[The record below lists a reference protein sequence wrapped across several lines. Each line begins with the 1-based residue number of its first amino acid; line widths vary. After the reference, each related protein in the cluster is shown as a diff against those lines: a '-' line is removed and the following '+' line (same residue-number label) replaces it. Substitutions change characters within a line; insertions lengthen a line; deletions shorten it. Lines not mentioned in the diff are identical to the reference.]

1 MNRNKASIA
10 TLAAAVAV
18 LTACSGPAPTGQPG
32 TSTPAESSPVAPAPV
47 TPTTAA
53 PTTAAPT
60 PADRPAKF
68 GDTVTFEDGTKV
80 KVTSEG
86 FINAGQQDV
95 GAVEGK
101 VAVINLSVTAGR
113 EEIDGVRVGSV
124 RVTAG
129 TAGKPAPQVQASE
142 LNGEQLGTVPPGET
156 QTVRIGYGI
165 SAADAKNVRVE
176 VPAPTGSE
184 QPAIFEG
191 EVS

>member
-1 MNRNKASIA
+1 MNKNKATVA

-18 LTACSGPAPTGQPG
+18 LTACSGPAPTVQPG
-32 TSTPAESSPVAPAPV
+32 THTPAESSPVAPAPV

-60 PADRPAKF
+60 PADPSAKF
-68 GDTVTFEDGTKV
+68 GDTVTFKDGTKV

-86 FINAGQQDV
+86 FIEAGQQDD
-95 GAVEGK
+95 GAVEGRI
-101 VAVINLSVTAGR
+101 AVINLSVTAGR
-113 EEIDGVRVGSV
+113 EETDAATMGSV
-124 RVTAG
+124 RVTVGAAG
-129 TAGKPAPQVQASE
+129 RPAPQVRATKLS
-142 LNGEQLGTVPPGET
+142 GEQLGTIPPGET

-176 VPAPTGSE
+176 VPAPTSSD

-191 EVS
+191 AIG

>member
-1 MNRNKASIA
+1 MNKNKAAVA

-18 LTACSGPAPTGQPG
+18 LTACSGPAPTVQPG
-32 TSTPAESSPVAPAPV
+32 TNTPTESSPVAPAPV

-60 PADRPAKF
+60 PADRSAKF
-68 GDTVTFEDGTKV
+68 GDTVSFEDGTKV

-86 FINAGQQDV
+86 FIEAGQQDE
-95 GAVEGK
+95 GAVEGRI
-101 VAVINLSVTAGR
+101 AVLNLSVTAGR
-113 EEIDGVRVGSV
+113 EEIDAAMMGSA

-129 TAGKPAPQVQASE
+129 AAGRPAPQVRAGE
-142 LNGEQLGTVPPGET
+142 LSGEQLGTIPPGET

-176 VPAPTGSE
+176 VPAPNSSDR
-184 QPAIFEG
+184 PAIFEG
-191 EVS
+191 AIS